1 MIAHAVLGD
10 DLALQ
15 IAEPAVHL
23 DADELRSLGEMVAAP
38 EHRAQPRADVA
49 DRTALDVPEATCRD
63 TPHATSGICRTP
75 QTFEDARV

>member
-1 MIAHAVLGD
+1 MFTFAHAVLGD

-38 EHRAQPRADVA
+38 EHRAQPRADVTDCPA
-49 DRTALDVPEATCRD
+49 PDVPEATCRD
-63 TPHATSGICRTP
+63 TPHATSGLRS
-75 QTFEDARV
+75 QTSSDI